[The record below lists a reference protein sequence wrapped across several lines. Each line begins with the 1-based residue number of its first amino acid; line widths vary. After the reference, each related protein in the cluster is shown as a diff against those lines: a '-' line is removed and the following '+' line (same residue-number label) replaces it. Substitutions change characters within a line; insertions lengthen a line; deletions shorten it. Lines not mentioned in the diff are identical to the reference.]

1 LHRLKHWLPLLVV
14 VLVAIAFR
22 LPMLDTL
29 PPGLNFDEGGEGVAA
44 LDVAQGNFRVMW
56 PIGGGK
62 EPLMAY
68 LVQPLFWIF
77 GPTRLALRLYSALW
91 GVGAVLATYFFT
103 RQLMLAAYQPGNE
116 DSSAAIYV
124 EWVPVFAAL
133 GLATAFWHVAY
144 SRIAFRA
151 LSNPAVVALA
161 LGFLWRGLRSG
172 RWPDYFL
179 AGLFTGGLAY
189 TYLAGRFVPLG
200 IALFFLAEAAMAW
213 YRKRQPLLVQHWRK
227 LGGLAGLAGLV
238 FLPLGL
244 FFLQNPG
251 TFGQRATAVSIFNPQ
266 MTGGDFWGTLWQTGL
281 TTLGTFLSLSGD
293 PNELGNIP
301 GRPQLSLLLAI
312 FFVLG
317 VGKAIYHCRK
327 SPYLFLLIWWPV
339 MLLPGILAPEDAPH
353 HLRLIGSAPGT
364 YTFVGLGI
372 GWLLAVGSRRP
383 AISRYGLGWLVLL
396 ALFGLTAFQTYRDY
410 FVRWANEVE
419 HYMAFDIY
427 AEELAHQMA
436 AETDPALA
444 YAIPMDLR
452 AAHEARHY
460 SLDFLYQGQ
469 TPFSYLVVDET
480 TVADA
485 LTGAAQGKAWLRLVR
500 WTQDKHQA
508 ADEKELV
515 TFLLATGGATPVEQ
529 NTYPAYTVETYDLSG
544 VEKAFDFPEI
554 DRPVDVTL
562 DGLIQIRRAVVLPQ
576 VTPANQVAVGMTL
589 ARIAPAE
596 VDYKASLRLVG
607 PDGTQVSQV
616 DRTLRHNWRQG
627 TSLWP
632 PEEVN
637 EYYLLPLPQD
647 AADGVYEVRAV
658 IYHPQTLA
666 PLTENGLVEVSLG
679 QIHIS
684 APDMV

>member
-1 LHRLKHWLPLLVV
+1 MPQLKRWLPLLVV
-14 VLVAIAFR
+14 VIVAVAFR
-22 LPMLDTL
+22 LPLLDSL

-44 LDVAQGNFRVMW
+44 LDVAQGKFRVMW

-68 LVQPLFWIF
+68 LVQPLFWLF

-91 GVGAVLATYFFT
+91 GIGAVLATYFFT
-103 RQLMLAAYQPGNE
+103 RQLMLAAYQP
-116 DSSAAIYV
+116 DSERLSAVYV
-124 EWVPVFAAL
+124 DWVPVFAAM

-172 RWPDYFL
+172 RWRNFLL
-179 AGLFTGGLAY
+179 AGFFSGGLAY

-200 IALFFLAEAAMAW
+200 VALFFLIEVALA
-213 YRKRQPLLVQHWRK
+213 RHQKRVPLLLQQGRK
-227 LGGLAGLAGLV
+227 LGGLVIVAGLV

-251 TFGQRATAVSIFNPQ
+251 TFGQRAAAVSIFNPQ
-266 MTGGDFWGTLWQTGL
+266 MTGGDFWGALWQTSL
-281 TTLGTFLSLSGD
+281 TTLGTFLSLTGD

-312 FFVLG
+312 FFMLG
-317 VGKAIYHCRK
+317 VVRSIYQWRN
-327 SPYLFLLIWWPV
+327 PPFLFLIVWWPI

-364 YTFVGLGI
+364 YAFVGVGM
-372 GWLLAVGSRRP
+372 GWLLALSTQRLAASRQR
-383 AISRYGLGWLVLL
+383 LGWLLL
-396 ALFGLTAFQTYRDY
+396 LLVFGFTAWQTYQDY
-410 FVRWANEVE
+410 FVRWPNEVDP
-419 HYMAFDIY
+419 YMAFDVY
-427 AEELAHQMA
+427 AEELARQMA

-444 YAIPMDLR
+444 YGIPMDLR

-469 TPFSYLVVDET
+469 TPFSYLVVDEA

-485 LTGAAQGKAWLRLVR
+485 LTKLVQGKSRLRLVR
-500 WTQDKHQA
+500 WTQDKHRA
-508 ADEKELV
+508 ADEKGLV
-515 TFLLATGGATPVEQ
+515 TFLLAIGGAVPVEQ
-529 NTYPAYTVETYDLSG
+529 IAYAAYTVETYDLPSQT
-544 VEKAFDFPEI
+544 APFYFPEI

-562 DGLIQIRRAVVLPQ
+562 DDLIQIRRAVVLPQ
-576 VTPANQVAVGMTL
+576 ATTDGHVAVGVAF
-589 ARIAPAE
+589 ARIAPTD

-607 PDGTQVSQV
+607 PDGAVVSQV
-616 DRTLRHNWRQG
+616 DRTLRHNWHQG
-627 TSLWP
+627 TGLWP
-632 PEEVN
+632 LEEVN
-637 EYYLLPLPQD
+637 EYYLLPVPADL
-647 AADGVYEVRAV
+647 AAGAFQVRAV
-658 IYHPQTLA
+658 LYHPQTLT
-666 PLTENGLVEVSLG
+666 PLTANGLFDIPLG
-679 QIHIS
+679 QIHW
-684 APDMV
+684 PGN